1 MNKVILY
8 GAYGYTGKLIANE
21 MVASGIFPLLS
32 GRNESKL
39 REMAGKMDLSFE
51 TVSLDDP
58 RALQNLLKE
67 ATLVVHAAGPFSA
80 TARPMIEA
88 CLATKT
94 HYIDI
99 TGEWEVYEYAQ
110 KMSQEAREK
119 GIMLMPGAGFDV
131 VPSDCLSV
139 YLKQLL
145 PTATRLRLAFTSK
158 KSSPSRGTA
167 KTMIEGVHKGQAFRE
182 AGVIKSKPLGKST
195 MMVDF
200 GEFKQICTGIS
211 WGDISSAYASTGIPD
226 IEVFMGAS
234 ESQIKKL
241 RLIDKISFLF
251 KSGIIRK
258 ILKKQVDKRPEGPDE
273 QRRKNSRAWF
283 WGQVTDGNTTIEAR
297 LQTNEGYT
305 LTADATTK
313 IAERILKGNF
323 SIGYQT
329 PASAFGPGF
338 ITELPG
344 SSKFI

>member
-1 MNKVILY
+1 MKEVILY
-8 GAYGYTGKLIANE
+8 GAYGYTGKLIAKQ

-39 REMAGKMDLSFE
+39 KDMAGGLNLSFQA
-51 TVSLDDP
+51 VSLDDTKGLH
-58 RALQNLLKE
+58 ALLKE

-80 TARPMIEA
+80 TAKPMIDA
-88 CLATKT
+88 CLATQT

-99 TGEWEVYEYAQ
+99 TGEWEIYEYAQ
-110 KMSQEAREK
+110 TMSQQAREK

-139 YLKQLL
+139 HLKHLL
-145 PTATRLRLAFTSK
+145 PTANELKLAFTSK
-158 KSSPSRGTA
+158 NSSPSRGTA
-167 KTMIEGVHKGQAFRE
+167 KTMIEGIHKGQSFRE
-182 AGVIKSKPLGKST
+182 SNIIKNKALGKST
-195 MMVDF
+195 LQVDF
-200 GEFKQICTGIS
+200 GAFKQICVGIS
-211 WGDISSAYASTGIPD
+211 WGDISSAYASTGISD

-241 RLIDKISFLF
+241 RMIGNLSFLL
-251 KSGIIRK
+251 KSTLVRK

-273 QRRKNSRAWF
+273 ERRKNARAWF
-283 WGQVTDGNTTIEAR
+283 WGQVSDGKTTVEAR

-305 LTADATTK
+305 LTADSTSK

-329 PASAFGPGF
+329 PASAYGAGF

-344 SSKFI
+344 SSSFI